1 MAKAKEENFVDN
13 SKIYDVVFE
22 DVMHDSMLPYS
33 EYVIL
38 DRALPRVEDGLKPV
52 QRRILYSMYE
62 MGLGPE
68 KPFKKSARIVG
79 DCMGKY
85 HPHGDS
91 SIYGAIVNMAQDFSM
106 RMKLIDGHGNFG
118 SVDGDGAAA
127 MRYTEARMSPLAME
141 LLRDIDKNTVTW
153 SNNFDDTLKEPNILP
168 GRFPNLFVNGANG
181 IAVGLATNIPPHN
194 LSEIIEAA
202 IKVIDH
208 PSVKLKDLL
217 QIVKG
222 PDFPTGGYIIPVDS
236 LEEIYSTGRGKI
248 KIRAKVHI
256 EEESNEKKS
265 IVITEIPYKVSKS
278 ELLTKIADLREANK
292 DILSGISDI
301 VDESDK
307 DGIRAVIK
315 CKRDTNVDEV
325 VNFLFKKSNLE
336 TTFSVNMVAIANGK
350 PETLG
355 LVDYL
360 KYYVFYQRDIIKR
373 RTIYELKIAKAR
385 AEIVK
390 GLLIAIANIDEVIK
404 IIKQSAST
412 TAAKLALKERFSLSD
427 EQATAIVEMKLK
439 NLTHLEV
446 DKLEQELKELEE
458 KIKYLTEILNSKQRQ
473 FEVVK
478 QELREIGK
486 KQKCPRASVLM
497 GKGQK
502 VNIPIADLNAGP
514 GYKEGVIAVNPYGEI
529 KFLSFR
535 SYGNGARDI
544 NTCSDKE
551 LVKDV
556 CVVNNT
562 GEVIAFTNFGNYC
575 KINIDEM
582 PEKKWKDSAL
592 PLKRVSEYT
601 ADGEK
606 VVKVMFIDK
615 LFVGELL
622 FYTKKGMIKRSDLS
636 EYLKLAKD
644 YNQAVVLS
652 DGDEVINVEMVE
664 SDKHVL
670 AVTKKGLS
678 LAFRLDDVPV
688 QGRKAGG
695 VRGVKLGDGDEV
707 AFMGQCDDEG
717 EIVVCTTAGNAKRI
731 ISSTIEPGNRYLKGS
746 LIADLGTA
754 RIAGITLVKMPYDFG
769 VVTEDNVVHV
779 VNTEKVKIDT
789 KSTKGK
795 SIVKG
800 KVKFIVAH
808 KSQYK

>member
-1 MAKAKEENFVDN
+1 
-13 SKIYDVVFE
+13 
-22 DVMHDSMLPYS
+22 
-33 EYVIL
+33 
-38 DRALPRVEDGLKPV
+38 
-52 QRRILYSMYE
+52 
-62 MGLGPE
+62 MG
-68 KPFKKSARIVG
+68 R
-79 DCMGKY
+79 
-85 HPHGDS
+85 
-91 SIYGAIVNMAQDFSM
+91 
-106 RMKLIDGHGNFG
+106 
-118 SVDGDGAAA
+118 
-127 MRYTEARMSPLAME
+127 
-141 LLRDIDKNTVTW
+141 
-153 SNNFDDTLKEPNILP
+153 
-168 GRFPNLFVNGANG
+168 
-181 IAVGLATNIPPHN
+181 
-194 LSEIIEAA
+194 
-202 IKVIDH
+202 
-208 PSVKLKDLL
+208 
-217 QIVKG
+217 
-222 PDFPTGGYIIPVDS
+222 
-236 LEEIYSTGRGKI
+236 
-248 KIRAKVHI
+248 
-256 EEESNEKKS
+256 
-265 IVITEIPYKVSKS
+265 
-278 ELLTKIADLREANK
+278 
-292 DILSGISDI
+292 
-301 VDESDK
+301 
-307 DGIRAVIK
+307 
-315 CKRDTNVDEV
+315 
-325 VNFLFKKSNLE
+325 
-336 TTFSVNMVAIANGK
+336 
-350 PETLG
+350 
-355 LVDYL
+355 
-360 KYYVFYQRDIIKR
+360 
-373 RTIYELKIAKAR
+373 
-385 AEIVK
+385 
-390 GLLIAIANIDEVIK
+390 
-404 IIKQSAST
+404 
-412 TAAKLALKERFSLSD
+412 
-427 EQATAIVEMKLK
+427 
-439 NLTHLEV
+439 
-446 DKLEQELKELEE
+446 
-458 KIKYLTEILNSKQRQ
+458 
-473 FEVVK
+473 
-478 QELREIGK
+478 
-486 KQKCPRASVLM
+486 
-497 GKGQK
+497 GQK

-544 NTCSDKE
+544 NTCSDRE